1 MSGGLLPPGSYQF
14 LKTFWR
20 SGANEITFLFFLDLW
35 VAILQLLCLYV
46 IFLIN
51 SDVVW
56 SLICYNTIL
65 SSTSFFVQGTDMEN
79 KICFFQSVQ
88 CSFFAPC
95 LKKEPREEKK
105 KKKRYSFLQEIC
117 PTLKKLHWH
126 LSFYDFQRLIEWSL
140 IQSQKRK
147 KKNGSSLRFSCK
159 FFAAW
164 QNSSFAVKSIMSST
178 IFRF

>member
-105 KKKRYSFLQEIC
+105 KKKIFISAGNLPYSKKTALTPIFLWLSKTNRVI
-117 PTLKKLHWH
+117 PNTISKK
-126 LSFYDFQRLIEWSL
+126 
-140 IQSQKRK
+140 K

>member
-147 KKNGSSLRFSCK
+147 KKWKQSK
-159 FFAAW
+159 
-164 QNSSFAVKSIMSST
+164 
-178 IFRF
+178 IFLQIFCCLAKQLFRSQIYHVLNHL